1 MKGGSVGRRTI
12 TIEEVKRAV
21 DFLEKRKEHASLQ
34 KNDEWTKEFENAI
47 AVIKMLA
54 AYGR

>member
-1 MKGGSVGRRTI
+1 VGRRTI

-21 DFLEKRKEHASLQ
+21 DFLERRKEHASLQ

-47 AVIKMLA
+47 AVIKLLS
-54 AYGR
+54 AYDR

>member
-1 MKGGSVGRRTI
+1 MGRRTI

-21 DFLEKRKEHASLQ
+21 EFLERRKEHAALQ

-47 AVIKMLA
+47 AVIKLLS
-54 AYGR
+54 AYDR